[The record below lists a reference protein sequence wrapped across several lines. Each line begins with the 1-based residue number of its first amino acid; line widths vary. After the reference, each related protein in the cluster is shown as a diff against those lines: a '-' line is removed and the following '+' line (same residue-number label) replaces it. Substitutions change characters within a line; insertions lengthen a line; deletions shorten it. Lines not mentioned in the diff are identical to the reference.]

1 MKKLFKFIIGQIL
14 AIKAR
19 QYLRK
24 HRTQVIGITG
34 SIGKTSAKEAMYLI
48 LKDRFNVH
56 SSKKSFNTEFGL
68 SLAVLQED
76 ESGFS
81 SVIAWLKILNR
92 VFRKPKTPYQ
102 KMILEMGADKPG
114 DIKRLV
120 KIAKPN
126 IAVVTFIAP
135 VHLDV
140 GQFKDVY
147 EIAKEKGI
155 LVKSLSKDGTAILNY
170 DDPLIRNMPVRTDG
184 RPGGET
190 SAKKV
195 TFGTL
200 NGSDVLAKNI
210 KSTSKQLHF
219 TVEYQ
224 NKSEKFSIPVLGKFQ
239 IYVFLSSIATAL
251 QLGVTLEECAESLKS
266 FTLPPGRMNPISGV
280 NRSMIIDGSYN
291 ASPITVKRALELLD
305 EFKAGRKIA
314 ALGTMNELGEIS
326 KDAHL
331 ALGHQVADVAD
342 MLVAV
347 GPEAVTIKQGA
358 VEKGMPEDR
367 IFTFLDSEEAGYF
380 LKKELGSKDLVLVK
394 GSQNRV
400 RMEKLVK
407 IIMKQPEKASELLCR
422 QSEMW
427 EKI

>member
-1 MKKLFKFIIGQIL
+1 LKKIFKFIIGQIL

-34 SIGKTSAKEAMYLI
+34 SIGKTSAKEAMYSI
-48 LKDRFNVH
+48 LKDHFNVY

-68 SLAVLQED
+68 SLAVLQEE

-102 KMILEMGADKPG
+102 KMILEMGADRPG
-114 DIKRLV
+114 DIRKLV

-126 IAVVTFIAP
+126 IAIVTFIAP

-147 EIAKEKGI
+147 EIAKEKGT
-155 LVKSLSKDGTAILNY
+155 LVKALSKDGIAILNY
-170 DDPLIRNMPVRTDG
+170 DDPLIRNM
-184 RPGGET
+184 ET
-190 SAKKV
+190 SAKKI
-195 TFGTL
+195 TFGTIK
-200 NGSDVLAKNI
+200 GADVLAKDI

-239 IYVFLSSIATAL
+239 IYIFLSSIATAL
-251 QLGVTLEECAESLKS
+251 HLSVTLEECAESLKS
-266 FTLPPGRMNPISGV
+266 FTLPPGRMNPIPGI

-291 ASPITVKRALELLD
+291 ASPVTVKRALELLD
-305 EFKAGRKIA
+305 EFKADRKIA

-331 ALGHQVADVAD
+331 VLGHHTADVAD

-347 GPEAVTIKQGA
+347 GPEAVTMKQGA
-358 VEKGMPEDR
+358 VEKGMHEDH

-380 LKKELGSKDLVLVK
+380 LKKELSPRDIVLVK

-407 IIMKQPEKASELLCR
+407 IIMAKPEKASELLCR
-422 QSEMW
+422 QGEMW